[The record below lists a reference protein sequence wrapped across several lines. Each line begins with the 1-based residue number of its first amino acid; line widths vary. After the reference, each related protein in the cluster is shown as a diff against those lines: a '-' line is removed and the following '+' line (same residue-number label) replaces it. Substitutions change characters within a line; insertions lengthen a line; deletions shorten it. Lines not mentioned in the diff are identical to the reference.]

1 MMQAS
6 PDQTRQRWPL
16 WPLLY
21 CVTPVLL
28 ALGLLLLVKQPQR
41 AANQPA
47 ANSTPKSSAV
57 PELGSGATDVPAPAR
72 PPEDDQAQ
80 PATPTSEPVAST
92 PQPEA
97 QAGEREI
104 DIHIRNLKFAVQQ
117 NNGKGRQLET
127 EWLQKALPRERV
139 LARLALASDSEPDS
153 QVRLAWFA
161 CLTDVEAELTW
172 ARRHYARWAGR
183 FLGTDP
189 QLEAGNQVEFSA
201 YARVLFSAVPLAGEG
216 LELARNVLTTGKPE
230 WVLAVLAECLAFGK
244 DAARRVE
251 PLWPELSRL
260 LESGSGAEARDLLF
274 VAWSRHFDTMDGLL
288 AALSDSRM
296 LGCVLA
302 LLKSGAV
309 AKGFY
314 GPEDSA
320 RLLRFAGGL
329 LTRKEAE
336 SLQADL
342 IRALA
347 GTLPTAQQEIW
358 PIIEAGLTR
367 RDGNLAEYLAAFG
380 KLATKPEE
388 LKRLAEFANEADPD
402 VARGAVNGL
411 RNSAAPGADDELRI
425 ILAIGTNTG
434 IKGDALAA
442 LLARNP
448 DSKGRLVDEYLGE
461 DRPAAL
467 RAIAVA
473 YLSDKQLDRLKELGE
488 SDPELRVR
496 EAAINRLG
504 ALKDKSLKTWF
515 TRVSRSDSSA
525 SLRQLARKYAAELD

>member
-1 MMQAS
+1 MTQAS
-6 PDQTRQRWPL
+6 PMQPSQRWPL

-21 CVTPVLL
+21 CVTPLLL
-28 ALGLLLLVKQPQR
+28 ALGLLLLVRQPQP
-41 AANQPA
+41 AGHQPPA
-47 ANSTPKSSAV
+47 HSPSKSAAV
-57 PELGSGATDVPAPAR
+57 PELGPGATDVPVPAR
-72 PPEDDQAQ
+72 PPAEEQAP
-80 PATPTSEPVAST
+80 PAFPPPEPEVTT
-92 PQPEA
+92 PQPVA

-117 NNGKGRQLET
+117 NNGKGHRLET
-127 EWLQKALPRERV
+127 QWLQMALPRERV
-139 LARLALASDSEPDS
+139 VERLALAADSESDS
-153 QVRLAWFA
+153 QVRLAWFG
-161 CLTDVEAELTW
+161 CLAEPEAEAAW
-172 ARRHYARWAGR
+172 SRRHYARWAGR

-189 QLEAGNQVEFSA
+189 QLEAGNQAEFSA
-201 YARVLFSAVPLAGEG
+201 YARVLFSAAPLAGEG
-216 LELARNVLTTGKPE
+216 LELARNALATGKPE

-244 DAARRVE
+244 DAAARVE
-251 PLWPELSRL
+251 PLWPELSKL
-260 LESGSGAEARDLLF
+260 LESGAGAEARDLLF
-274 VAWSRHFDTMDGLL
+274 VAWSRHFRTMDGLL
-288 AALSDSRM
+288 AALSDPRM

-302 LLKSGAV
+302 LLKSDAAGR
-309 AKGFY
+309 GLF
-314 GPEDSA
+314 GPEDSS

-329 LTRKEAE
+329 LTRKDAE

-347 GTLPTAQQEIW
+347 AILPNEQAEIR

-388 LKRLAEFANEADPD
+388 LKRLAEFANEAEPE

-411 RNSAAPGADDELRI
+411 RNSTARGADDELRV
-425 ILAIGTNTG
+425 ILAAGTNNG

-448 DSKGRLVDEYLGE
+448 DSKERLVDEYLGE

-473 YLSDKQLDRLKELGE
+473 YLSDKRLDRLKELGE

-496 EAAINRLG
+496 EAAIHRLG

-525 SLRQLARKYAAELD
+525 ALRQLARKYAAELD